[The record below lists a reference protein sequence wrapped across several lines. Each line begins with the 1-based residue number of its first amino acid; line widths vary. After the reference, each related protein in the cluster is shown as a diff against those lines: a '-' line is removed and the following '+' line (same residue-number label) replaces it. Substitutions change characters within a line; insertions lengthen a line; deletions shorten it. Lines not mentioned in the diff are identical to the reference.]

1 MFSSRRR
8 HTRCALVTG
17 VQTCALPI
25 WPGPT
30 DPLPLTSMPAVLIV
44 LLTKFTKLLA
54 PKALPAVPD
63 ATAQLAPLVMSL
75 MMTASSRPPPKS
87 RGLLVNLSSVTLVR
101 SEEHTSELQS
111 LMRISYAVF
120 CLKKKNID
128 LLNHQIKYHKQY
140 MTYYYII

>member
-1 MFSSRRR
+1 MRISDWSSDV
-8 HTRCALVTG
+8 CSSDLS
-17 VQTCALPI
+17 P

-87 RGLLVNLSSVTLVR
+87 RGLLVNLSSVTLVCRR

-120 CLKKKNID
+120 CLKKKKI
-128 LLNHQIKYHKQY
+128 QYHLS
-140 MTYYYII
+140 